1 MLRYKQGRFTMRMC
15 TTTLPS
21 TLTPS
26 PTARRSLPPLLPS
39 YSSELLDPSP
49 LLPVLTI
56 SSRPSLDP
64 LIDALNP
71 TPLDRPPHHAT
82 WLPNCRWSPGRIP
95 GVAWERKHS
104 VIDYIVRIVGVSGFL
119 LSVHRMPDSISTKVH
134 WYQAVFSTVHRIK
147 QFKRFWCL
155 NLCCYQSGRSFVDA
169 ERERCSSQQLKCLSE
184 ETCLLPGYHKE
195 FFFSPF
201 QEKHNNQSLQRF

>member
-1 MLRYKQGRFTMRMC
+1 MPFPHGCPAAIQAGPVRHEDVRHFGAAIHTSCDKA
-15 TTTLPS
+15 
-21 TLTPS
+21 S

-82 WLPNCRWSPGRIP
+82 WLPNCRWSPGTPPIKTHNLP
-95 GVAWERKHS
+95 
-104 VIDYIVRIVGVSGFL
+104 
-119 LSVHRMPDSISTKVH
+119 ISKI
-134 WYQAVFSTVHRIK
+134 QAGDLH
-147 QFKRFWCL
+147 
-155 NLCCYQSGRSFVDA
+155 NL
-169 ERERCSSQQLKCLSE
+169 K
-184 ETCLLPGYHKE
+184 
-195 FFFSPF
+195 
-201 QEKHNNQSLQRF
+201 